1 MALAIGITFLSV
13 GLAKDRAGMTLAGAI
28 RGGAGVLTLPYG
40 IYLMMTAVP
49 SFTVERAA
57 PGPAVGLGGTF

>member
-1 MALAIGITFLSV
+1 
-13 GLAKDRAGMTLAGAI
+13 MTLAGAI
-28 RGGAGVLTLPYG
+28 TGGAGVLTLPYG